1 MLLDAGSLEEAEAV
15 YREDLKDF
23 RDNGW
28 ALYGLLQ
35 ALRGQ
40 GQIREADEV
49 EELFEKVWARA
60 DVTLTSSRF

>member
-40 GQIREADEV
+40 GKIREADEV